1 MSAKRT
7 SRGWVA
13 SIAVIGLAL
22 AGCTGSTPAQTTT
35 TTPPV
40 STPPVSTPAGSTTP
54 SGAST
59 SSGSTAA
66 TGSTAAPDSGAAA
79 DLEQALAELVAMPNG
94 PLGVIAVTQIDDER
108 TVHAVGVADVT
119 TGAAP
124 IVDGHMRIA
133 SAAKAF
139 SGATALA
146 LVDKGLLSL
155 DDTIGQR
162 LPGQP
167 AAWASVT
174 LRQLLSHTSGLPD
187 FSQSPAFQ
195 EAVKVSLE
203 VAPPPSQL
211 LTYVA
216 DQPLVFP
223 SGSQYMY
230 DNSDNIAVALMIE
243 AVTGKA
249 YAEALQE
256 QVLQPLGLDETSLP
270 AGIEIAEPTFR
281 GYELEPPNA
290 PNDVT
295 ELIAAGWSWASG
307 GIVSTP
313 EDMNDFIRGYVGGE
327 LFGPETQAEQTDLF
341 IPGGESGPPGPGV
354 NSASLALFRY
364 QTPCGVVYGHTG
376 NTFGYTQFAVA
387 SPDGTR
393 SATVAINV
401 QRSTSGDEPELQVLH
416 ALQEA
421 EQAAICTILEGS

>member
-1 MSAKRT
+1 MSALRT
-7 SRGWVA
+7 RRGWVV
-13 SIAVIGLAL
+13 SVAVIGLAL
-22 AGCTGSTPAQTTT
+22 AGCTGSTTAQSTSTQSSTT
-35 TTPPV
+35 
-40 STPPVSTPAGSTTP
+40 SAQSGSTPAP
-54 SGAST
+54 D
-59 SSGSTAA
+59 
-66 TGSTAAPDSGAAA
+66 TGLSA
-79 DLEQALAELVAMPNG
+79 DLDHALAELVAMPNG
-94 PLGVIAVTQIDDER
+94 PLGVIAVVQVDGDR
-108 TVHAVGVADVT
+108 TVHTAGVADVS
-119 TGAAP
+119 TGTEPA
-124 IVDGHMRIA
+124 IEDHMRIA

-139 SGATALA
+139 AGATALA
-146 LVDKGLLSL
+146 LVDQGVLSL

-167 AAWASVT
+167 AAWAGVT

-187 FSQSPAFQ
+187 FSNSPTFQ
-195 EAVKVSLE
+195 AAVGASLE
-203 VAPPPSQL
+203 VAPPPDQL
-211 LTYVA
+211 LAFVA

-243 AVTGKA
+243 AVTGKS
-249 YAEALQE
+249 YAEALKE

-270 AGIEIAEPTFR
+270 VGVEIAEPVFR
-281 GYELEPPNA
+281 GYELDPPNA

-307 GIVSTP
+307 GVVSTP
-313 EDMNDFIRGYVGGE
+313 ADMNDFIRGYVGGK
-327 LFGPETQAEQTDLF
+327 LFGPQTQAEQTDLF
-341 IPGGESGPPGPGV
+341 IPGGESGPPGPGN

-401 QRSTSGDEPELQVLH
+401 QRSLSGDEPALQVLH
-416 ALQEA
+416 ALQQA
-421 EQAAICTILEGS
+421 EQAAICMALDGS

>member
-1 MSAKRT
+1 
-7 SRGWVA
+7 
-13 SIAVIGLAL
+13 
-22 AGCTGSTPAQTTT
+22 
-35 TTPPV
+35 
-40 STPPVSTPAGSTTP
+40 
-54 SGAST
+54 
-59 SSGSTAA
+59 
-66 TGSTAAPDSGAAA
+66 
-79 DLEQALAELVAMPNG
+79 MPGG
-94 PLGVIAVTQIDDER
+94 PLGVISIVQIDGER
-108 TVHAVGVADVT
+108 TVHTAGVADVA
-119 TGAAP
+119 TGAEPA
-124 IVDGHMRIA
+124 IGDHMRIA

-146 LVDKGLLSL
+146 LVDKGVLSL

-162 LPGQP
+162 LPEQP
-167 AAWASVT
+167 AAWAEVT

-195 EAVKVSLE
+195 AAVGASLE

-216 DQPLVFP
+216 DQPLEFP
-223 SGSQYMY
+223 PGSQYMY

-243 AVTGKA
+243 AVTGKS
-249 YAEALQE
+249 YAEALKE
-256 QVLQPLGLDETSLP
+256 QVLDPLGLAETSLP
-270 AGIEIAEPTFR
+270 EGVEIAEPTIR
-281 GYELEPPNA
+281 GYELDPPNP

-295 ELIAAGWSWASG
+295 EIIAAGWSWASG

-313 EDMNDFIRGYVGGE
+313 ENMNDFIRGYVGGE

-341 IPGGESGPPGPGV
+341 IPGGESGPPGPGI

-376 NTFGYTQFAVA
+376 NTFGYTQFMAS

-401 QRSTSGDEPELQVLH
+401 QRSLSSPEPELPVLH

-421 EQAAICTILEGS
+421 EQAAICLALDGS